1 MGYRY
6 SIILACIKNDGDLEI
21 VGKRKQTYISSAR
34 LNLGGLYFL
43 KPNKLYK
50 VIGIEEVTV

>member
-6 SIILACIKNDGDLEI
+6 FVIQASIKPDGDLEI
-21 VGKRKQTYISSAR
+21 IGKRKQLHISSAR
-34 LNLGGLYFL
+34 LNVGGLYFL

-50 VIGIEEVTV
+50 VLSIEEVTT